1 MLHAQILRS
10 TVLGQSLLNASPR
23 LLAALPPLGTS
34 SFISV
39 PQNLS
44 HTSSNPQPTGV
55 NGSFKSFF
63 PALPANTFNSQSLTT
78 SHVDGVVNTE
88 LQTSSH
94 LPKVTPRVLEIK
106 TRSPDSHTL
115 VLNIPSVPSII
126 VAMEIILMLP
136 IPHQD
141 IAEMVQQKLYIS
153 PPRQRKTPIPAPAS
167 MVSCSRVG
175 AEVSSLHRFIHIWSP
190 FLISRIHIFYLPT
203 ASCTCPDPSCK
214 PWQGLISPSPHS
226 TCKASTPLF
235 ITVCM
240 NKSLSSIPRLPLALG
255 EPLGTSCLPLLR
267 HFKLDS
273 EMREAP

>member
-1 MLHAQILRS
+1 MTYIGTRGGFTRNIKSISNLLPTPSAQGVCHFCSPHRCTLLHAQILRS

-55 NGSFKSFF
+55 NRSFKSFF
-63 PALPANTFNSQSLTT
+63 PALPANTFNSQSLIT
-78 SHVDGVVNTE
+78 SHVDGVVNAE
-88 LQTSSH
+88 LQTSRH

-126 VAMEIILMLP
+126 VTMEIILMPP

-153 PPRQRKTPIPAPAS
+153 PPRQRKHP
-167 MVSCSRVG
+167 
-175 AEVSSLHRFIHIWSP
+175 SL
-190 FLISRIHIFYLPT
+190 L
-203 ASCTCPDPSCK
+203 
-214 PWQGLISPSPHS
+214 Q
-226 TCKASTPLF
+226 
-235 ITVCM
+235 
-240 NKSLSSIPRLPLALG
+240 LSW
-255 EPLGTSCLPLLR
+255 
-267 HFKLDS
+267 
-273 EMREAP
+273 